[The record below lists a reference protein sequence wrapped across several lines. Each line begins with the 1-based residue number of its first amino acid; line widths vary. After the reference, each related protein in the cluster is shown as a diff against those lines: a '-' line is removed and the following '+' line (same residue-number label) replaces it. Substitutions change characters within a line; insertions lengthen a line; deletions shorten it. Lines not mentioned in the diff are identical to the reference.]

1 MPMTEQGFRK
11 LTYAEILEQQII
23 RAKDLFGQD
32 IDTSEKSVLGKY
44 IRLNVSDFAKQE
56 EALEAI
62 YLARYIDTATGISLD
77 RLTPFANIT
86 RNGPTH
92 AVLSVAVENTGV
104 SNAVVPMN
112 TNLVSSSGALYH
124 TVRQAIFAAYQ
135 TGTLLVECNTSGM
148 VGNDTSII
156 DFYQTQIPNIR
167 ILSAEIVSIG
177 QDMETDAQLR
187 LRWKKA
193 LAGAGTSTYDSIIG
207 GVLRISGIQDCVI
220 FENDTD
226 KNKDDGSGFTIPPHS
241 FETVVS
247 GGMDSSA
254 EIAQAIFDKKP
265 IGIGTAGAKAY
276 TVQDVAGILHQICFS
291 YAETISIKVV
301 MTIQTGYV
309 LPESYVQDIAK
320 AVVSYFDTN
329 QMGQTIY
336 PVSVCAAVMNTVL
349 AETVTELAFSQS
361 GGLQTPLIISAKQIA
376 VCELQDVYIRKS
388 DGDTYYHVIGDGTL
402 ESVADPWEVQS

>member
-1 MPMTEQGFRK
+1 MPMTECGFRK

-44 IRLNVSDFAKQE
+44 IRLNVSDFAKRE

-77 RLTPFANIT
+77 RLAPFANIT
-86 RNGPTH
+86 RNSQTY
-92 AVLSVAVENTGV
+92 AVLSVIVENTGAN
-104 SNAVVPMN
+104 NAAIPMN
-112 TNLVSSSGALYH
+112 TNLVSSSGILYH
-124 TVRQAIFAAYQ
+124 TVRQAVIAGSQ
-135 TGTLLVECNTSGM
+135 TGTLLVECNTAGT

-156 DFYQTQIPNIR
+156 DFYQTQIPNVK
-167 ILSAEIVSIG
+167 ILSAEIVSAG

-187 LRWKKA
+187 TRWKKS
-193 LAGAGTSTYDSIIG
+193 LAGAGISTYDSIIG
-207 GVLRISGIQDCVI
+207 GILRISGIQDCVI

-226 KNKDDGSGFTIPPHS
+226 KNIDDGSGFMIPPHS

-247 GGMDSSA
+247 GGMDASA
-254 EIAQAIFDKKP
+254 EIAQVIFNKKP
-265 IGIGTAGAKAY
+265 IGIGTAGANAY
-276 TVQDVAGILHQICFS
+276 TVEDAAGILHTICFS
-291 YAETISIKVV
+291 YAETVSSKVV
-301 MTIQTGYV
+301 MMIQTGYV
-309 LPESYVQDIAK
+309 LPESYVHDIAES
-320 AVVSYFDTN
+320 VVSYFTSN

-336 PVSVCAAVMNTVL
+336 PVSVCAAVMNTGL

-361 GGLQTPLIISAKQIA
+361 GGLQTPLTISAKQIA
-376 VCELQDVYIRKS
+376 VCELKDVYIRSS
-388 DGDTYYHVIGDGTL
+388 DGDSYYHVIGDGTL

>member
-23 RAKDLFGQD
+23 RAKDVFGQD

-86 RNGPTH
+86 RNNQTC
-92 AVLSVAVENTGV
+92 AVLSVTVENAGAN
-104 SNAVVPMN
+104 NASIPMN
-112 TNLVSSSGALYH
+112 TYLVSSSGILYH
-124 TVRQAIFAAYQ
+124 TVRQAVVAAYQ
-135 TGTLLVECNTSGM
+135 TGTLFVECNIAGI
-148 VGNDTSII
+148 VGNDTDII
-156 DFYQTQIPNIR
+156 DFYQTQVPNIR
-167 ILSAEIVSIG
+167 ILSAEIVSTG
-177 QDMETDAQLR
+177 QDMETDEQLR

-193 LAGAGTSTYDSIIG
+193 LAGAGTNTYDSIIG
-207 GVLRISGIQDCVI
+207 GILRISGIQDCVI

-226 KNKDDGSGFTIPPHS
+226 ENIDDGSGFVIPPHS

-247 GGMDSSA
+247 GGMDASA

-265 IGIGTAGAKAY
+265 IGIGAAGAKSY
-276 TVQDVAGILHQICFS
+276 TVQDAAGILHTICFS
-291 YAETISIKVV
+291 YAETVSTKVV

-320 AVVSYFDTN
+320 AVVSYFESN

-336 PVSVCAAVMNTVL
+336 PVSVCAAVMNTGF
-349 AETVTELAFSQS
+349 AETVTELAFSKF
-361 GGLQTPLIISAKQIA
+361 GGLQAPLVVSAKQIA
-376 VCELQDVYIRKS
+376 VCELQDVYIRSS
-388 DGDTYYHVIGDGTL
+388 DSDMYYHVIGDGTL
-402 ESVADPWEVQS
+402 ESVADPWEEQL

>member
-1 MPMTEQGFRK
+1 MPMTDRGFRK
-11 LTYAEILEQQII
+11 LTYSEILEQQIV

-44 IRLNVSDFAKQE
+44 IRLNVSDFAKLE

-86 RNGPTH
+86 RNGPTY
-92 AVLSVAVENTGV
+92 AVLSVSVENTGD
-104 SNAVVPMN
+104 SKATIPMN
-112 TNLVSSSGALYH
+112 TNLVSSSGILYH
-124 TVRQAIFAAYQ
+124 TVRQAIIAAYQ
-135 TGTLLVECNTSGM
+135 TGTLFLECNTSGI

-167 ILSAEIVSIG
+167 ILSAEIVSMG
-177 QDMETDAQLR
+177 QDMETDVQLR

-193 LAGAGTSTYDSIIG
+193 LAGAGTNTYDSIIG
-207 GVLRISGIQDCVI
+207 GILRISSIQDCVI

-226 KNKDDGSGFTIPPHS
+226 ANIDDGSGFIIPPHS

-247 GGMDSSA
+247 GGMDASA

-265 IGIGTAGAKAY
+265 IGIGTAGAKSY
-276 TVQDVAGILHQICFS
+276 TVQDVAGILHTICFS
-291 YAETISIKVV
+291 YAETVSTKVV

-309 LPESYVQDIAK
+309 LPESYVLDVAK
-320 AVVSYFDTN
+320 AVISYFKAN

-336 PVSVCAAVMNTVL
+336 PVSVCAAVMNTGL
-349 AETVTELAFSQS
+349 AETVTDLSFSQS
-361 GGLQTPLIISAKQIA
+361 GGLQTPLIMSAKQIA
-376 VCELQDVYIRKS
+376 VCELKDVYIRNNN
-388 DGDTYYHVIGDGTL
+388 GDTYYHVIGDDTL
-402 ESVADPWEVQS
+402 ESVANPWEVQP

>member
-1 MPMTEQGFRK
+1 MPMTENGFRK

-23 RAKDLFGQD
+23 RAKDLFGHD

-56 EALEAI
+56 DALEAI

-86 RNGPTH
+86 RNSQTY
-92 AVLSVAVENTGV
+92 AVLSVVVENTGAN
-104 SNAVVPMN
+104 NASIPMN
-112 TNLVSSSGALYH
+112 TNLVSSSGILYH
-124 TVRQAIFAAYQ
+124 TVRQATIAAKR
-135 TGTLLVECNTSGM
+135 TGTLFVECNDSGT

-167 ILSAEIVSIG
+167 ILSAEIVSAG

-207 GVLRISGIQDCVI
+207 GILRISGIQDCVI

-226 KNKDDGSGFTIPPHS
+226 KNVDDGSGFIIPSHS

-247 GGMDSSA
+247 GGMSASA

-265 IGIGTAGAKAY
+265 IGIGTAGANTY
-276 TVQDVAGILHQICFS
+276 TVEDSAGILHTICFS
-291 YAETISIKVV
+291 YAETVQAKIV

-320 AVVSYFDTN
+320 AVVSYFGSN

-336 PVSVCAAVMNTVL
+336 PVSVCAAVMNTRF
-349 AETVTELAFSQS
+349 AETVTELAFSKS
-361 GGLQTPLIISAKQIA
+361 GGLQAPLVVSAKQIA
-376 VCELQDVYIRKS
+376 VCELQDVYIRSS
-388 DGDTYYHVIGDGTL
+388 DSDTYYHVIGDGTL
-402 ESVADPWEVQS
+402 ESVADPWGDQL